1 MSFSSSS
8 SSFFFLFL
16 LFWPAI
22 ETRIEH
28 DDWAE
33 DWIDLSITLIAKKG
47 GRVDRKDRNSNTM
60 LIKGK
65 GLFPARGHEWEFVTH
80 VDHNESSLRGHN
92 VEPRVLYSPSPS
104 PSRFSRAT
112 FPRIRRVHE
121 QEETFLSPVGEMR
134 FPRWARLSSS
144 DPLRS
149 RNGSYYPLFGGWGSR
164 HLSRF
169 ADY

>member
-1 MSFSSSS
+1 MSFSSSSSS

-22 ETRIEH
+22 EIRIEH

-65 GLFPARGHEWEFVTH
+65 GLFPAKGHEWEFVTH
-80 VDHNESSLRGHN
+80 VDHNESSLRGHD

-104 PSRFSRAT
+104 PPRFSRAT

-121 QEETFLSPVGEMR
+121 HEETFLSPLRRNEI
-134 FPRWARLSSS
+134 SSLGS
-144 DPLRS
+144 IVVERS
-149 RNGSYYPLFGGWGSR
+149 TPKSQRILLPSFRRMG
-164 HLSRF
+164 
-169 ADY
+169 

>member
-1 MSFSSSS
+1 
-8 SSFFFLFL
+8 
-16 LFWPAI
+16 
-22 ETRIEH
+22 
-28 DDWAE
+28 
-33 DWIDLSITLIAKKG
+33 
-47 GRVDRKDRNSNTM
+47 M

-104 PSRFSRAT
+104 PPRFSRAT

-144 DPLRS
+144 DPLATD
-149 RNGSYYPLFGGWGSR
+149 PTTLFSEDGVVGTECAPEPIR
-164 HLSRF
+164 
-169 ADY
+169 